1 MQIWKYQEELVIWW
15 SSYGCI
21 IMMMVVDCCFF
32 LPSKSYKFVLIRLLW
47 LNHIFCSVYP
57 QGVVFLRQGT
67 NNLFLL
73 ADITFCWTVNLI
85 SANFDLQLP
94 WEAASLP
101 TCRCCM
107 FPSTLAGTLDPHHHS
122 HVEHLGRLVH
132 YTLPNILGIAK
143 LYLASC
149 KCLNVV
155 RWRASCSHCKLNLV
169 EPVNRQLHTACGKDT
184 TSQ

>member
-32 LPSKSYKFVLIRLLW
+32 LPSKSYKFVFIRLLW

-57 QGVVFLRQGT
+57 QGVVFFRQST

-107 FPSTLAGTLDPHHHS
+107 FPSTLAGTLDPHHHHHS
-122 HVEHLGRLVH
+122 HVEHLALHHLV
-132 YTLPNILGIAK
+132 T

-149 KCLNVV
+149 KCPLM
-155 RWRASCSHCKLNLV
+155 KIIL
-169 EPVNRQLHTACGKDT
+169 DT
-184 TSQ
+184 L